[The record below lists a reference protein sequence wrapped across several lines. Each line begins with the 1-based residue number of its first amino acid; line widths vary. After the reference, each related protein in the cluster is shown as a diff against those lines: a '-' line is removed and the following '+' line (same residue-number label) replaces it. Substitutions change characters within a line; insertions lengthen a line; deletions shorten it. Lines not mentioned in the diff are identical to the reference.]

1 MKSWALLVG
10 LVLGAAAA
18 ARADALPLVFEQP
31 PADPFAA
38 GTFFSDRDH
47 PREAATP
54 FSLAHDSAIAS
65 LAWWGGYFGIGPVP
79 SSPTSS
85 FVILLYESDALGA
98 PRVLP
103 LHEIA
108 VSASV
113 TEVAG
118 AVQSFRFEATLP
130 GALDLPGGVP
140 LWLAIVDVDP
150 TRPTF
155 AWRKTTEAGVSSSRA
170 GAGLSWS
177 EAPGLASFRLEGT
190 TVPEPGTAA
199 LAALGLSVLGLR
211 ARRRGATPSTGLREL
226 RR

>member
-1 MKSWALLVG
+1 MKSLALLVG
-10 LVLGAAAA
+10 LALGVAAA
-18 ARADALPLVFEQP
+18 ARADALPVVFEQP
-31 PADPFAA
+31 PADPFVA

-54 FSLAHDSAIAS
+54 FVLANDSSITS
-65 LAWWGGYFGIGPVP
+65 LAWWGGYFGIAPVP
-79 SSPTSS
+79 SGPTSS
-85 FVILLYESDALGA
+85 FVILLYETDAFGA
-98 PRVLP
+98 PSVLP

-113 TEVAG
+113 SEVAG
-118 AVQSFRFEATLP
+118 VMQSFRFEATLP
-130 GALDLPGGVP
+130 SALELPGGVP

-155 AWRKTTEAGVSSSRA
+155 AWRKTTEAGLSWSRA
-170 GAGLSWS
+170 GAGFSWN

-199 LAALGLSVLGLR
+199 LAALGLSVLGIR
-211 ARRRGATPSTGLREL
+211 ARRRTAGTRH
-226 RR
+226 